1 MALSI
6 FLITVLVCL
15 SGLSAASS
23 CCGIAPDQEYHKTMI
38 DLYLQAWN
46 GDYSQVNRTFDP
58 SIHIYLDRI
67 LIANGSMSY
76 SVQSREEV
84 PGFMQQ
90 ARQGWDKYS
99 FEPVR
104 WTDGDG
110 YNLAVRWK
118 FNGVMGAHFPKNT

>member
-1 MALSI
+1 MFFVS
-6 FLITVLVCL
+6 FLITALVCL
-15 SGLSAASS
+15 GRPSTASS
-23 CCGIAPDQEYHKTMI
+23 CCGVVPDQEYHKRMI

-67 LIANGSMSY
+67 LTANGSISY

-90 ARQGWDKYS
+90 ARQGWDKYE

-110 YNLAVRWK
+110 YNVAVRWK
-118 FNGVMGAHFPKNT
+118 LNGVMGANFPKNT